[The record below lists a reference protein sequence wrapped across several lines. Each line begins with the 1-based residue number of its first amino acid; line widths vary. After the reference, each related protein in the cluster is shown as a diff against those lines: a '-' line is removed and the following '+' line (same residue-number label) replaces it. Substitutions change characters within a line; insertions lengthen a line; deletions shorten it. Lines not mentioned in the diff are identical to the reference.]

1 MHIVIVGCGRVG
13 SGLAKELIAEGHSV
27 AVVDKNRKQF
37 RRLSPDFSGSTIEGS
52 GFDRSALEEAGIA
65 RADALAAVTSGDN
78 SNILTARIAR
88 EHFGV
93 ESVVA
98 RIYDPQRAEVYQRL
112 GIATVATVT
121 WTIDQVRRWLLPSE
135 LHTSWT
141 DGSGLLSLVDRPLPA
156 HFAGK
161 HLSGV
166 VPNELATLVA
176 VTRAGKP
183 RLLPGEMVGQDGD
196 LLHIAVLLDQREA
209 LDEHLAPTKGDPS

>member
-13 SGLAKELIAEGHSV
+13 SGLARELVAEGHSV
-27 AVVDKNRKQF
+27 AVVDKNKKQF
-37 RRLSPDFSGSTIEGS
+37 RRLGPDFSGSMVEGS
-52 GFDRSALEEAGIA
+52 GFDRDALAEAGVGH
-65 RADALAAVTSGDN
+65 ADALAAVTSGDN

-93 ESVVA
+93 SSVVA

-121 WTIDQVRRWLLPSE
+121 WTIDQVRRWLLPTE

-141 DGSGLLSLVDRPLPA
+141 DASGLLSVVDRPLPA

-161 HLSGV
+161 HLRV
-166 VPNELATLVA
+166 AVPAELGILVA

-183 RLLPGEMVGQDGD
+183 RLSPADLVGQDGD
-196 LLHIAVLLDQREA
+196 LLHIAVLLDSSEA
-209 LDEHLAPTKGDPS
+209 LDRHLSAEGSHS

>member
-13 SGLAKELIAEGHSV
+13 SGLARELVAEGHSV
-27 AVVDKNRKQF
+27 AVVDKNKKQF
-37 RRLSPDFSGSTIEGS
+37 RRLGPDFSGSMVEGS
-52 GFDRSALEEAGIA
+52 GFDRDALAEAGVGH
-65 RADALAAVTSGDN
+65 ADALAAVTSGDN

-93 ESVVA
+93 SSVVA

-121 WTIDQVRRWLLPSE
+121 WTIDQVRRWLLPTE

-141 DGSGLLSLVDRPLPA
+141 DASGLLSVVDRPLPA

-161 HLSGV
+161 HLRV
-166 VPNELATLVA
+166 AVPEELGTLVA

-183 RLLPGEMVGQDGD
+183 RLSPADLVGQDGD
-196 LLHIAVLLDQREA
+196 LLHIAVLLDNREA
-209 LDEHLAPTKGDPS
+209 LDRHLSAEGSHS

>member
-13 SGLAKELIAEGHSV
+13 SGLARELVAEGHSV
-27 AVVDKNRKQF
+27 AVVDKNKKQF
-37 RRLSPDFSGSTIEGS
+37 RRLGPDFSGSTIEGS
-52 GFDRSALEEAGIA
+52 GFDRDALAEAGVGH
-65 RADALAAVTSGDN
+65 ADALAAVTSGDN

-93 ESVVA
+93 SSVVA

-121 WTIDQVRRWLLPSE
+121 WTIDQVRRWLLPTE

-141 DGSGLLSLVDRPLPA
+141 DASGLLSVVDRPLPA

-161 HLSGV
+161 HLRV
-166 VPNELATLVA
+166 AVPEELGTLVA

-183 RLLPGEMVGQDGD
+183 RLSPADLVGQDGD
-196 LLHIAVLLDQREA
+196 LLHIAVLLDNRDA
-209 LDEHLAPTKGDPS
+209 LDRHLSAEGSHS

>member
-13 SGLAKELIAEGHSV
+13 SGLARELVAEGHSV
-27 AVVDKNRKQF
+27 AVVDKNKKQF
-37 RRLSPDFSGSTIEGS
+37 RRLGVDFSGSMVEGS
-52 GFDRSALEEAGIA
+52 GFDRDALAEAGVA
-65 RADALAAVTSGDN
+65 HADALAAVTSGDN

-93 ESVVA
+93 SSVVA

-121 WTIDQVRRWLLPSE
+121 WTIDQVRRWLLPTE

-141 DGSGLLSLVDRPLPA
+141 DASGLLSLVDRPLPA
-156 HFAGK
+156 RFAGK
-161 HLSGV
+161 HLHQA
-166 VPNELATLVA
+166 VPEHLATLVA

-183 RLLPGEMVGQDGD
+183 RLSPTGLVGQDGD
-196 LLHIAVLLDQREA
+196 LLHIAVLLDNRAA
-209 LDEHLAPTKGDPS
+209 LDTHLSAEGSNS